1 MVYQSAARS
10 RTASVLQLIHP
21 GSPLLLAV
29 QYEITPLFIKMPPG
43 RIDERLVHN
52 EFFIHRAVL
61 LRDYSGFLLH
71 SGELQPEI
79 RTDALFMICSIL
91 RYCYIL
97 WYIVRHACGPTHKG
111 HEDLS

>member
-1 MVYQSAARS
+1 
-10 RTASVLQLIHP
+10 
-21 GSPLLLAV
+21 
-29 QYEITPLFIKMPPG
+29 MPPG

-79 RTDALFMICSIL
+79 RTDALFMICSIS

-97 WYIVRHACGPTHKG
+97 WCIVRHACGPTHKG

>member
-1 MVYQSAARS
+1 
-10 RTASVLQLIHP
+10 
-21 GSPLLLAV
+21 
-29 QYEITPLFIKMPPG
+29 MPPG

-52 EFFIHRAVL
+52 EFFVHRAVL

-71 SGELQPEI
+71 LVELQTRI
-79 RTDALFMICSIL
+79 RTDVLFMICSIL